1 MKNNNLNNIIS
12 DFQNYFRKKK
22 SKKLHDPIFFGNES
36 KYLKQCIT
44 SGFVSYVGNFVN
56 IFERKICKYTKS
68 KYSVATSSGTA
79 ALHLAL
85 NYFKIDKNC
94 EVLIPGFTY
103 VATANAIKY
112 CNSNPNFVDIENE
125 NLGVC
130 PIKLDA
136 YLKKIGIRK
145 GKKLINKFT
154 KKHIKALIV
163 VHVYGLPAKIQIL
176 KKVCHKYNILLIE
189 DAAEAV
195 GTFYDKKHL
204 GTFGD
209 MGILSFNGN
218 KTITTGGGGVI
229 LVKNKSEAKVVR
241 ILRDSNDQLNILLIQ
256 HGYKPGWLRE
266 FNNRYSYDI
275 YIKLINGVEII
286 IEVDGRQHYRYVS
299 RFKNTN
305 VDDVQ
310 KRDRKKEELS
320 GDNEHNLI
328 RLNQEYI
335 WNDKNNWKNDLFG
348 FINEKYEN
356 NNIIVIYDC
365 ASYGYQ
371 KILNI

>member
-1 MKNNNLNNIIS
+1 M
-12 DFQNYFRKKK
+12 DV
-22 SKKLHDPIFFGNES
+22 G
-36 KYLKQCIT
+36 
-44 SGFVSYVGNFVN
+44 VS
-56 IFERKICKYTKS
+56 
-68 KYSVATSSGTA
+68 
-79 ALHLAL
+79 
-85 NYFKIDKNC
+85 C
-94 EVLIPGFTY
+94 E
-103 VATANAIKY
+103 
-112 CNSNPNFVDIENE
+112 
-125 NLGVC
+125 
-130 PIKLDA
+130 
-136 YLKKIGIRK
+136 
-145 GKKLINKFT
+145 
-154 KKHIKALIV
+154 
-163 VHVYGLPAKIQIL
+163 
-176 KKVCHKYNILLIE
+176 
-189 DAAEAV
+189 
-195 GTFYDKKHL
+195 
-204 GTFGD
+204 
-209 MGILSFNGN
+209 
-218 KTITTGGGGVI
+218 
-229 LVKNKSEAKVVR
+229 KNKSEAKVVR
-241 ILRDSNDQLNILLIQ
+241 ILRDSKDQLNILLIK

-310 KRDRKKEELS
+310 KEIEKEELS